1 MNQRNNVQCLKYKKD
16 TPLKIYIMQGGIK
29 MDSKQKDYNVEYQC
43 PKRVV
48 YYRKVQASDIEEAKQ
63 QILAQQP
70 DMKIRA
76 VNLIDSD

>member
-1 MNQRNNVQCLKYKKD
+1 
-16 TPLKIYIMQGGIK
+16 

-43 PKRVV
+43 PKGVV
-48 YYRKVQASDIEEAKQ
+48 YFRKVQASDIEEAKQ

-76 VNLIDSD
+76 VNLVDSD